1 MASNNKGNKNIPRVL
16 DFEDDEAGVGG
27 TSGDSEQNGSSSGKD
42 AGVVDDSSYYGIL
55 NVPVDA
61 SEEDLKR
68 SFRLLAAACHP
79 DKVRDPDLRPAAADA
94 FAKVQAAYE
103 VSFGKR
109 SVTTIASIEEKRRRW
124 TKKNNSTPT
133 TSLSFRHQILSDP
146 EKRSI
151 YDIYGKQGL
160 EAGLQLGDKLKSTEE
175 LRKEWAA
182 FQARRAA
189 ATLEAR
195 VAHRGA
201 YVVKVDASGAL
212 LQGAP
217 LINTLA
223 LPDLAGMAM
232 STQVQVPI
240 GERAGATLGGQVA
253 TRRGGVGGGAFLA
266 GVRRVVGNAMT
277 VDVHAQLG
285 LKQVLTLS
293 SERQLD
299 ERTSSGFA
307 LSWQPPKAFFG
318 GRGAA
323 QGGISGMIQRRRAAA
338 AAAALGGAASGGVLP
353 PILRSSSSSSDS
365 DDEVSRHGFGLTLTS
380 GRRFSEKVDGDVS
393 WTVGP
398 EDAAGVSLGFTR
410 RGESIVSSARLEVGA
425 VTGVSA
431 RVVWRPAR
439 TPRLISFLFFS
450 SPSSASSAASASAN
464 TDNENEGEPTELAE
478 DIEEEEET
486 GFASSPSAP
495 SLALRASVRLNT
507 AQGLELEIG
516 FSKRLSEFAVAGVA
530 LAAGTSSGVTLRP
543 RFSRG
548 GHAFDFPI
556 LLARSVA
563 PLSASSMLSKLPAE
577 VHSALIGGGG
587 EGGESDGGGEPAPSF
602 LFSSSPISSSSL
614 YEDSADPVALAILL
628 LGPAACSA
636 ALQLLVL
643 RPLRRRALAKRAAL
657 RREAT
662 RAQAEASVKTAEDA
676 AKLLGPVARRRA
688 AKEVAG
694 ALSGVGE
701 YGGGSANGI
710 VVIRARYGPV
720 AALDA
725 AARKDREEGEG
736 KEGGGEEESNE
747 SKASSAAA
755 DEGEP
760 AATKKELGSH
770 FIPDFEATEGAAA
783 AAAASGEAGSS
794 AAEGQEPLTAGNGN
808 GDEKK
813 KKDAAAAASSSP
825 SSVSS
830 LLLPRFVD
838 VTAATRL
845 LVDSSSSTITLQQ
858 GATRHALLG
867 FADPAPGER
876 KTLEVLFV
884 SSSSLGGGQV
894 YRARV
899 PDGAGAVL
907 PAVAGAAAAKGSA
920 FVSAVAPTHRDALAA
935 VAEVESLVPGSG
947 AKLSASLSKK
957 RGSGSGGSG
966 DGSGEQAKP
975 RRRRFGIV

>member
-1 MASNNKGNKNIPRVL
+1 M
-16 DFEDDEAGVGG
+16 
-27 TSGDSEQNGSSSGKD
+27 
-42 AGVVDDSSYYGIL
+42 VDRW
-55 NVPVDA
+55 VD
-61 SEEDLKR
+61 R
-68 SFRLLAAACHP
+68 
-79 DKVRDPDLRPAAADA
+79 
-94 FAKVQAAYE
+94 
-103 VSFGKR
+103 
-109 SVTTIASIEEKRRRW
+109 IEEEKL
-124 TKKNNSTPT
+124 KKNA
-133 TSLSFRHQILSDP
+133 TSFPLSLHQILSDP

-160 EAGLQLGDKLKSTEE
+160 EAGLQLGDKLKSADE

-212 LQGAP
+212 LQDAS
-217 LINTLA
+217 LVNSIA

-232 STQVQVPI
+232 STQVQVPL
-240 GERAGATLGGQVA
+240 GEKAGATLGGQVA
-253 TRRGGVGGGAFLA
+253 TRKGGVGGGAFLA

-277 VDVHAQLG
+277 VDLHAQLG

-307 LSWQPPKAFFG
+307 LSWQPPRAFFG
-318 GRGAA
+318 GA
-323 QGGISGMIQRRRAAA
+323 QGGITSMIQKRRAAA

-353 PILRSSSSSSDS
+353 PVLRSNSSENASSA
-365 DDEVSRHGFGLTLTS
+365 DDDASRHGFGLTLTS
-380 GRRFSEKVDGDVS
+380 GRRFSEKTDGDVS

-398 EDAAGVSLGFTR
+398 EDAAGCSVGFTR
-410 RGESIVSSARLEVGA
+410 RGETIVASGRVEFGA

-431 RVVWRPAR
+431 RVVWRPPR
-439 TPRLISFLFFS
+439 TPRLLAFLFF
-450 SPSSASSAASASAN
+450 ASSLSSTRSKAPSKTSSSS
-464 TDNENEGEPTELAE
+464 DNGGADETETEPPPEELAE

-486 GFASSPSAP
+486 GFASNPAAP

-507 AQGLELEIG
+507 AQGLEVEVG

-563 PLSASSMLSKLPAE
+563 PLSASRIFLRLPAE
-577 VHSALIGGGG
+577 VQEALVGGSGS
-587 EGGESDGGGEPAPSF
+587 GESGSGVDTPSF
-602 LFSSSPISSSSL
+602 LYSSPFLSPAVSSSSSSSATQ
-614 YEDSADPVALAILL
+614 YEDSADPLALAILL
-628 LGPAACSA
+628 LGPPACSA

-643 RPLRRRALAKRAAL
+643 RPLRRRAVLKRAAS
-657 RREAT
+657 RRAVT
-662 RAQAEASVKTAEDA
+662 QAQAEASTKAAQDT

-694 ALSGVGE
+694 AIDGAVASKG
-701 YGGGSANGI
+701 GI
-710 VVIRARYGPV
+710 VVIRARYGPL
-720 AALDA
+720 AALEA
-725 AARKDREEGEG
+725 AARKDRKEEEE
-736 KEGGGEEESNE
+736 EGGGEE
-747 SKASSAAA
+747 KAAA
-755 DEGEP
+755 TTTEGEGGEGEGKGEP
-760 AATKKELGSH
+760 AAAKRELGSH
-770 FIPDFEATEGAAA
+770 SIPDLDGSAATAGVAAGRDEAV
-783 AAAASGEAGSS
+783 SS
-794 AAEGQEPLTAGNGN
+794 SSKTTAAAEGEEEVSALASA
-808 GDEKK
+808 DENNKK
-813 KKDAAAAASSSP
+813 TKTSSSSP
-825 SSVSS
+825 
-830 LLLPRFVD
+830 LLPPPSRFVD

-845 LVDSSSSTITLQQ
+845 LVDANSSTITLQR

-867 FADPAPGER
+867 FADPSPGE
-876 KTLEVLFV
+876 KKHLEVLFV
-884 SSSSLGGGQV
+884 CRGGGV
-894 YRARV
+894 FRARV

-907 PAVAGAAAAKGSA
+907 PVAAAVAASEAAAAAAAAAAKGGFS
-920 FVSAVAPTHRDALAA
+920 VSPVPSSHRDAAAA

-947 AKLSASLSKK
+947 ARLSAALSK
-957 RGSGSGGSG
+957 RESGSG
-966 DGSGEQAKP
+966 DGGGSGGGDAKP

>member
-1 MASNNKGNKNIPRVL
+1 MTRWHSH
-16 DFEDDEAGVGG
+16 
-27 TSGDSEQNGSSSGKD
+27 
-42 AGVVDDSSYYGIL
+42 
-55 NVPVDA
+55 
-61 SEEDLKR
+61 R
-68 SFRLLAAACHP
+68 S
-79 DKVRDPDLRPAAADA
+79 
-94 FAKVQAAYE
+94 
-103 VSFGKR
+103 
-109 SVTTIASIEEKRRRW
+109 KRRRRRKQ
-124 TKKNNSTPT
+124 TQPQPPLFLS
-133 TSLSFRHQILSDP
+133 SLSSPIYQSIHQVLSDP

-212 LQGAP
+212 LQGGGAP
-217 LINTLA
+217 LPNNALA

-277 VDVHAQLG
+277 VDAHAQLG

-299 ERTSSGFA
+299 DRTSSGFA
-307 LSWQPPKAFFG
+307 LSWQPPRAFFG
-318 GRGAA
+318 GGGG
-323 QGGISGMIQRRRAAA
+323 GGIGGMIQRRRASA
-338 AAAALGGAASGGVLP
+338 AAAALGGASSGGVLP
-353 PILRSSSSSSDS
+353 PILRSSSSSSSDS
-365 DDEVSRHGFGLTLTS
+365 GDEAASRHGFGLTLTS

-398 EDAAGVSLGFTR
+398 EDAAGCSVGLAR
-410 RGESIVSSARLEVGA
+410 RGEAVVSSARLEVGA

-439 TPRLISFLFFS
+439 TPGLISFLFFS
-450 SPSSASSAASASAN
+450 SPSSSSSSSASASSSADSD
-464 TDNENEGEPTELAE
+464 TEEPTEFAE

-507 AQGLELEIG
+507 AQGLELEVG

-530 LAAGTSSGVTLRP
+530 LVAGTSSGVTLRP

-563 PLSASSMLSKLPAE
+563 PLSASRMLLKLPAE
-577 VHSALIGGGG
+577 VRTALIGGA
-587 EGGESDGGGEPAPSF
+587 DGLSGDGDAEPAPSF
-602 LFSSSPISSSSL
+602 LYSSPFSPSPISSLSSSSSSQ
-614 YEDSADPVALAILL
+614 YDDSADPIALAILL
-628 LGPAACSA
+628 LGPPACSA

-662 RAQAEASVKTAEDA
+662 RAQAAASAKAAEDA

-694 ALSGVGE
+694 ALFGAGDSQ
-701 YGGGSANGI
+701 GGGSAAANGI
-710 VVIRARYGPV
+710 VVVRARYGPV

-725 AARKDREEGEG
+725 AARKDREQEG
-736 KEGGGEEESNE
+736 KEGGGGDKSEG
-747 SKASSAAA
+747 KAAAPGAPASAA
-755 DEGEP
+755 DGEGGGKEP
-760 AATKKELGSH
+760 AATEKDLSSH
-770 FIPDFEATEGAAA
+770 FIPDFEAAEGAAAAA
-783 AAAASGEAGSS
+783 AAAASGETGGSS
-794 AAEGQEPLTAGNGN
+794 AASAKTAAEGGELSAGDGN
-808 GDEKK
+808 EK
-813 KKDAAAAASSSP
+813 KKDAAA
-825 SSVSS
+825 SS

-845 LVDSSSSTITLQQ
+845 LVDSSSSTITLQP

-884 SSSSLGGGQV
+884 SSSPSGGGV
-894 YRARV
+894 FRARV

-907 PAVAGAAAAKGSA
+907 PPPSPPPSSPPAG
-920 FVSAVAPTHRDALAA
+920 FTVSPVPSTHRDALAA
-935 VAEVESLVPGSG
+935 VAEVESLAAGSG

-957 RGSGSGGSG
+957 RGEGGGGS
-966 DGSGEQAKP
+966 DWSGEQQAKP

>member
-1 MASNNKGNKNIPRVL
+1 MA
-16 DFEDDEAGVGG
+16 
-27 TSGDSEQNGSSSGKD
+27 
-42 AGVVDDSSYYGIL
+42 
-55 NVPVDA
+55 
-61 SEEDLKR
+61 
-68 SFRLLAAACHP
+68 
-79 DKVRDPDLRPAAADA
+79 
-94 FAKVQAAYE
+94 
-103 VSFGKR
+103 
-109 SVTTIASIEEKRRRW
+109 IASIDERRRRRKNSR
-124 TKKNNSTPT
+124 KKPT
-133 TSLSFRHQILSDP
+133 SFQIFSKLKILSDP

-175 LRKEWAA
+175 LRKEWAT

-212 LQGAP
+212 LQDAS
-217 LINTLA
+217 LVNSLA

-232 STQVQVPI
+232 STQVQVPL

-266 GVRRVVGNAMT
+266 GVRRVVGSATT

-293 SERQLD
+293 SEKQLD
-299 ERTSSGFA
+299 DRTSSGFA
-307 LSWQPPKAFFG
+307 LSWQPPRAFFG
-318 GRGAA
+318 GGGAA
-323 QGGISGMIQRRRAAA
+323 GGISSMIQRRRAAA

-353 PILRSSSSSSDS
+353 PILRRSSSSSHSDEN
-365 DDEVSRHGFGLTLTS
+365 DDEASRHGFGLTLTS
-380 GRRFSEKVDGDVS
+380 GRRFSEKTDGDVS

-398 EDAAGVSLGFTR
+398 EDAAGCSLGFTR
-410 RGESIVSSARLEVGA
+410 RGESVVSSARVEVGA
-425 VTGVSA
+425 VTGLSA
-431 RVVWRPAR
+431 RLVWRPAR
-439 TPRLISFLFFS
+439 TPRLLSFLFFS
-450 SPSSASSAASASAN
+450 SRSSSKSGASSSSSSSTADDAA
-464 TDNENEGEPTELAE
+464 DEEPTELAE

-486 GFASSPSAP
+486 GFASNPAAP
-495 SLALRASVRLNT
+495 SLALRASLRLNT
-507 AQGLELEIG
+507 AQGLEVEIG

-563 PLSASSMLSKLPAE
+563 PLSASRMLLRLPAE
-577 VHSALIGGGG
+577 VREGLLLGVGGSGANG
-587 EGGESDGGGEPAPSF
+587 DAEPSPSF
-602 LFSSSPISSSSL
+602 LYSSPFSPPPLVSSSSSSSQ
-614 YEDSADPVALAILL
+614 YGESADPIALAILL
-628 LGPAACSA
+628 LGPPACSA

-643 RPLRRRALAKRAAL
+643 RPLRRRAVAKRAA
-657 RREAT
+657 RRRAAT
-662 RAQAEASVKTAEDA
+662 QAQAEASAKNAEDA

-694 ALSGVGE
+694 AL
-701 YGGGSANGI
+701 GGGGI
-710 VVIRARYGPV
+710 VVVRARYGPV

-725 AARKDREEGEG
+725 AARRDRAEEEKAEEGAA
-736 KEGGGEEESNE
+736 GGEEEE
-747 SKASSAAA
+747 EEQA
-755 DEGEP
+755 EP
-760 AATKKELGSH
+760 AAAKKKELGSH
-770 FIPDFEATEGAAA
+770 SIPDFE
-783 AAAASGEAGSS
+783 S
-794 AAEGQEPLTAGNGN
+794 AAEGEAASEGAAGSPSSIEAAEG
-808 GDEKK
+808 GEGLSPSAAGSDAEAKK
-813 KKDAAAAASSSP
+813 SVPSSSSSSP
-825 SSVSS
+825 P
-830 LLLPRFVD
+830 LLLPPRFVD

-845 LVDSSSSTITLQQ
+845 LVDSASSTITLQQ

-876 KTLEVLFV
+876 KVLEVLFV
-884 SSSSLGGGQV
+884 SSGGDV
-894 YRARV
+894 LRARV

-907 PAVAGAAAAKGSA
+907 PPPPLATGGGAAAKSS
-920 FVSAVAPTHRDALAA
+920 VVVACSSVPSTHRDALAA

-947 AKLSASLSKK
+947 EKLSAALSK
-957 RGSGSGGSG
+957 RESGSG
-966 DGSGEQAKP
+966 DGGGGNGAQAKP

>member
-1 MASNNKGNKNIPRVL
+1 MAI
-16 DFEDDEAGVGG
+16 
-27 TSGDSEQNGSSSGKD
+27 TS
-42 AGVVDDSSYYGIL
+42 
-55 NVPVDA
+55 
-61 SEEDLKR
+61 R
-68 SFRLLAAACHP
+68 S
-79 DKVRDPDLRPAAADA
+79 
-94 FAKVQAAYE
+94 
-103 VSFGKR
+103 
-109 SVTTIASIEEKRRRW
+109 TTRK
-124 TKKNNSTPT
+124 TKKTHFP
-133 TSLSFRHQILSDP
+133 LSKPRQVLSDP

-212 LQGAP
+212 LQQSRQESDNV
-217 LINTLA
+217 IT

-232 STQVQVPI
+232 STQVQVPL

-266 GVRRVVGNAMT
+266 GIRRVVGAATT

-307 LSWQPPKAFFG
+307 LSWQPPRAFFG
-318 GRGAA
+318 GRG
-323 QGGISGMIQRRRAAA
+323 GGGLSSLIQRRRAAA
-338 AAAALGGAASGGVLP
+338 AAAALGGAAAGGVLP
-353 PILRSSSSSSDS
+353 PILRSGSSSSG
-365 DDEVSRHGFGLTLTS
+365 DDDDDAASRHGFGLTLTS
-380 GRRFSEKVDGDVS
+380 GRRLSEKTDADVS

-398 EDAAGVSLGFTR
+398 EDAAGCSLGFTR
-410 RGESIVSSARLEVGA
+410 RGEAVVTSARLEVGA

-450 SPSSASSAASASAN
+450 SSPKTSSSSVGANKANADADGDGDEEPAA
-464 TDNENEGEPTELAE
+464 ELAE
-478 DIEEEEET
+478 DIEDEEET
-486 GFASSPSAP
+486 GFASNPAAP

-507 AQGLELEIG
+507 AQGLEVEVG

-530 LAAGTSSGVTLRP
+530 LAAGTGSGVTLRP

-563 PLSASSMLSKLPAE
+563 PLSASRLLLKLPAE
-577 VHSALIGGGG
+577 VREGLLGVSA
-587 EGGESDGGGEPAPSF
+587 SDGGGDDAEPAPSF
-602 LFSSSPISSSSL
+602 LYSSSPLFSPSQPLSQ
-614 YEDSADPVALAILL
+614 YDDSADPVALAILL
-628 LGPAACSA
+628 LGPPACSA

-643 RPLRRRALAKRAAL
+643 RPLRRRAAAKRAA
-657 RREAT
+657 RRRAAT
-662 RAQAEASVKTAEDA
+662 RAQADAATRGAEDA
-676 AKLLGPVARRRA
+676 ARLLGPVARRRA

-694 ALSGVGE
+694 ALGAD
-701 YGGGSANGI
+701 SAAAAAAKGGI
-710 VVIRARYGPV
+710 VVVRARYGPV

-725 AARKDREEGEG
+725 AARRDREQEEEKVEEGSAAA
-736 KEGGGEEESNE
+736 GGEEGGEKGRAEST
-747 SKASSAAA
+747 ATT
-755 DEGEP
+755 
-760 AATKKELGSH
+760 AATTTKKKELGSH
-770 FIPDFEATEGAAA
+770 VIPDFVEGAAGAAA
-783 AAAASGEAGSS
+783 AAATGAAASSEEAARTSSSSS
-794 AAEGQEPLTAGNGN
+794 ANKAEEGEEASSGSGGG

-813 KKDAAAAASSSP
+813 NRDNDASSSSP
-825 SSVSS
+825 A
-830 LLLPRFVD
+830 LLPPRFVD

-845 LVDSSSSTITLQQ
+845 LVDAASSTITLQQ

-884 SSSSLGGGQV
+884 CCSSGSSGSGPVVL
-894 YRARV
+894 RARV

-907 PAVAGAAAAKGSA
+907 PAAGGEGAAAKGSSNTVV
-920 FVSAVAPTHRDALAA
+920 VSLVPPTHRDARAA

-947 AKLSASLSKK
+947 EKLAAALS
-957 RGSGSGGSG
+957 RREGSG
-966 DGSGEQAKP
+966 DGGEQAKP